1 MVQLIVG
8 EKGKGKTKILLDKA
22 NAEVK
27 NANGSVVYL
36 DKSTKHMYELNN
48 KIRLI
53 DVMEYGIENSDEFV
67 GFIRGIVSQDH
78 DLEQMYLDGF
88 LKISRLES
96 CPENISKVMASLEKI
111 SETYKISFIISLS
124 KDETKQKSKKPLHT
138 LKKPGVRRLLFVR
151 AQRSP
156 RDVILPKRLSR

>member
-88 LKISRLES
+88 LKISRLENS
-96 CPENISKVMASLEKI
+96 PENISKVMASLEKI
-111 SETYKISFIISLS
+111 AECYNVSFIISLS
-124 KDETKQKSKKPLHT
+124 KDEKDLPED
-138 LKKPGVRRLLFVR
+138 VRHMIVTSL
-151 AQRSP
+151 
-156 RDVILPKRLSR
+156 

>member
-22 NAEVK
+22 NAEVR

-88 LKISRLES
+88 LKISRLENS
-96 CPENISKVMASLEKI
+96 PENISKVMASLEKI
-111 SETYKISFIISLS
+111 AERYTVSFIISLS
-124 KDETKQKSKKPLHT
+124 KDEKDLPED
-138 LKKPGVRRLLFVR
+138 VRHMIVTSL
-151 AQRSP
+151 
-156 RDVILPKRLSR
+156 